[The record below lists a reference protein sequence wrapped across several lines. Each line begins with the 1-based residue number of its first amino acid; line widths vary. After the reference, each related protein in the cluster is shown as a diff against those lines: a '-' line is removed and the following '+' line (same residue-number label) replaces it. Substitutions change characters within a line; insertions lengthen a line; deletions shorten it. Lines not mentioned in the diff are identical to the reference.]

1 MERTIRKAAVL
12 GSGVM
17 GAAIAAHLA
26 NVGIHTLLLDMAPKG
41 ETETKHRNELAEAAK
56 KRLLKSKPSPIYI
69 KDVLNRIEVGN
80 FDDHLHRIAE
90 VDWVIEVIIENLEI
104 KQKFFERLEQH
115 WNPGTIISSNTSG
128 ISIHAICKHN
138 SEQFKSHFLGTH
150 FFNPPRYMKLL
161 EFIPTENTDPNI
173 ISFMKNFCEKKLG
186 KGVVIA
192 KDTPNFIANRIGT
205 YGLLSSLKQMEK
217 LGLSV
222 SEVDE
227 LTGPLIGR
235 PKSATF
241 RTLDLVGIDTFVF
254 VANNVYDNVTNPI
267 EKQSFKVPQL
277 MEYMVEQGYIG
288 EKAGSGFYQKKR
300 TDTGK
305 VILQLDVQNKTY
317 VPRSKSSLASV
328 EAAKNAK
335 GLKNKLKALLES
347 DDKGGQ
353 FTWELMKKGWLY
365 AASKIPEISDDIQAI
380 DEAMKWGFN
389 WELGPFEAWDA
400 VGVVETVSRMKKE
413 GEQIPKWI
421 EAMLAAG
428 KTSFYEKQNEKIF
441 YVQIDGSLEEKQ
453 TAKEILSLDQ
463 IKEKNGVIK
472 KNTGASLID
481 IGDDVACLQFHSM
494 NNTIGPDVLQMVLT
508 SLNEVRKNYR
518 GLVIGHQKGKN
529 FCVGA
534 NLMMLLMAAQDE
546 DWFEIEQMITGF
558 HQMAMGLKY
567 FEKPIVAAP
576 FGMTLG
582 GGVEVCLPSSHV
594 QASAE
599 TYIGL
604 VEMGVGLIPAGGGTK
619 EMLYRATVP
628 VDIDKSIDLQP
639 FVNRVFETI
648 GMAKVS
654 TSAAEA
660 KELGLLRS
668 TDRITMNP
676 DHLIY
681 DAKQAVLGMSIAG
694 YEPPTPKKVRVVGEP
709 GFAALKMGLYQMKMS
724 GYISEHDELI
734 GTHLANILTGGKV
747 AANSLVTEK
756 YLLDLEMEAF
766 LSLCGEP
773 KSQERIQHMLLT
785 RKPLRN

>member
-17 GAAIAAHLA
+17 GATIAAHLA
-26 NVGIHTLLLDMAPKG
+26 NVGIQTLLLDMAPKG
-41 ETETKHRNELAEAAK
+41 ETDPNKMNDIVEASK
-56 KRLLKSKPSPIYI
+56 KNLLKNKPSPLFT
-69 KDVLNRIEVGN
+69 KEVLNRIEVGN
-80 FDDHLHRIAE
+80 FDDDLHRIAD

-104 KQKFFERLEQH
+104 KQGFFKKIEQF
-115 WNPGTIISSNTSG
+115 WNPGTIVSSNTSG
-128 ISIHAICKHN
+128 ISVHAICENN
-138 SEQFKSHFLGTH
+138 SEQFKKHFLGTH

-161 EFIPTENTDPNI
+161 EFIPTKHTDPSI
-173 ISFMKNFCEKKLG
+173 VSFMKSFCEKKLG

-205 YGLLSSLKQMEK
+205 YGLLSSLKQMGK
-217 LGLSV
+217 LGLTI

-241 RTLDLVGIDTFVF
+241 RTLDLVGIDTFVL
-254 VANNVYDNVTNPI
+254 VSNNMYENVSDLE
-267 EKQSFKVPQL
+267 EKEIFKVPEL

-288 EKAGSGFYQKKR
+288 DKAGSGFYQKKR
-300 TDTGK
+300 TDKGK
-305 VILQLDVQNKTY
+305 VILELDVANKTY
-317 VPRSKSSLASV
+317 IPRSKSNLKSV

-335 GLKNKLKALLES
+335 GLKNKLKALIES
-347 DDKGGQ
+347 DDKGGK
-353 FTWELMKKGWLY
+353 FTWELMKNGWLY
-365 AASKIPEISDDIQAI
+365 AANKVFEISDDIQAV

-389 WELGPFEAWDA
+389 WDLGPFEAWDA
-400 VGVVETVSRMKKE
+400 VGVVDTVSRMKEE
-413 GEQIPKWI
+413 GEKIPAWI
-421 EAMLAAG
+421 ESMLASG
-428 KTSFYEKQNEKIF
+428 KTSFYEKQGDKTF
-441 YVQIDGSLEEKQ
+441 YIQIDGGLKEKEVP
-453 TAKEILSLDQ
+453 KEIITLDQ

-472 KNTGASLID
+472 SNTGASLFD
-481 IGDDVACLQFHSM
+481 IGDDIACLQFHSM
-494 NNTIGPDVLQMVLT
+494 NNTIGPDVLQMVPI
-508 SLNEVRKNYR
+508 SLEEVRKNYR

-546 DWFEIEQMITGF
+546 DWFEIEQMIQGF

-567 FEKPIVAAP
+567 FEKPIVTAP

-582 GGVEVCLPSSHV
+582 GGVEVCLPSAHV

-599 TYIGL
+599 TYMGL

-619 EMLYRATVP
+619 EMLVRSTSP
-628 VDIDKSIDLQP
+628 VDIDKTIDLQP

-654 TSAAEA
+654 TSASDA
-660 KELGLLRS
+660 KDLGLLKAS
-668 TDRITMNP
+668 DRITMNP

-681 DAKQAVLGMSIAG
+681 DAKQAALGMSIAG
-694 YEPPTPKKVRVVGEP
+694 YEPPIQKKVRVVGEP
-709 GFAALKMGLYQMKMS
+709 GLAALKMGLYQMKMS
-724 GYISEHDELI
+724 GFISEHDELI
-734 GTHLANILTGGKV
+734 GTQLANILSGGKV
-747 AANSLVTEK
+747 AANSLVSEK
-756 YLLDLEMEAF
+756 YLLELELEAF